1 MDKLREALDGGLT
14 NEIRVVGLVILILI
28 AVIMLWTMFRRPL
41 KIIWF
46 QKRIKKLIFSL
57 KNNNDVVTVLTVE
70 KLIENLLSF
79 YEQLYNVKIDNLFL
93 TDVTDKNL
101 ISFKKDISLW
111 YSLKWAVV
119 LYKNNEMTLDEL
131 FLYLV

>member
-57 KNNNDVVTVLTVE
+57 KNNNDVVTVITVE

>member
-70 KLIENLLSF
+70 KLIENLLNF
-79 YEQLYNVKIDNLFL
+79 YEQFYNVKIDNLFL

-111 YSLKWAVV
+111 YSLKWAIE
-119 LYKNNEMTLDEL
+119 LYKNNEMTMDEL